1 MSFGYGYIIGY
12 GFGGDIGSVTPPDT
26 SDIVY
31 NLTEELRTDTGYEYV
46 TDSIGDDTNGYL
58 EESNGD
64 AYNPNIA
71 QYPLDGTI
79 DLSSGQVINTRT
91 TLDDVEQTFLYSYA
105 VSSGTFSLLAVHYKG
120 DGLIQI

>member
-1 MSFGYGYIIGY
+1 MSLGY
-12 GFGGDIGSVTPPDT
+12 GFRLTYGFSGDIGSVTPPDT

-79 DLSSGQVINTRT
+79 DLSSGQVINTIKLLTREQLLMMLNKHSY
-91 TLDDVEQTFLYSYA
+91 TLMQYQ
-105 VSSGTFSLLAVHYKG
+105 AVHSAF
-120 DGLIQI
+120 